1 MDKKKKR
8 LYVRT
13 LILAIL
19 VVAIG
24 YTIYTTATKDEV
36 RLLKVGE
43 EAPDFSLVDLDGQTH
58 RLSDYKGKGVMLNF
72 WGTWCKPCKKEMPAM
87 NNQYKV
93 FKDQGIEVISINQAQ
108 TVFEV
113 ENFISDFNLKFPV
126 VIDKTKSV
134 TRAYNVDNLPA
145 SIFIDPTGKVVRVH
159 EGELTEEMLA
169 EFFSSIKPE

>member
-1 MDKKKKR
+1 
-8 LYVRT
+8 
-13 LILAIL
+13 
-19 VVAIG
+19 
-24 YTIYTTATKDEV
+24 
-36 RLLKVGE
+36 
-43 EAPDFSLVDLDGQTH
+43 
-58 RLSDYKGKGVMLNF
+58 
-72 WGTWCKPCKKEMPAM
+72 M

-93 FKDQGIEVISINQAQ
+93 FKDQGIEVLSINQAQ

-113 ENFISDFNLKFPV
+113 ENFISDFDLKFPV

-134 TRAYNVDNLPA
+134 TRAYNVNNLPA

>member
-8 LYVRT
+8 FYVRT

-19 VVAIG
+19 VAAIG
-24 YTIYTTATKDEV
+24 YTIYTTATKDEIP
-36 RLLKVGE
+36 LLKVGA

-72 WGTWCKPCKKEMPAM
+72 WGTWCKPCKKEMPAI
-87 NNQYKV
+87 NDQYKA

-113 ENFISDFNLKFPV
+113 ENFISDFNLEFPV

-134 TRAYNVDNLPA
+134 TRAYNVDKLPA
-145 SIFIDPTGKVVRVH
+145 SVFIDPKGKVVRVY
-159 EGELTEEMLA
+159 EGEMTSEMLA
-169 EFFSSIKPE
+169 EFFSDIQP